1 MRLDHLFFL
10 YMAATG
16 AAAAAI
22 LIVAPQAGDF
32 FIKPYFWVLFAVAAF
47 DLVTYAYTRA
57 APGKMLGAV
66 NFIATIIRQF
76 ESPIAVRIAAVVA
89 SGCVGCVA

>member
-10 YMAATG
+10 YMAAIG

-57 APGKMLGAV
+57 APGKMLGMDARLLGFV
-66 NFIATIIRQF
+66 IG
-76 ESPIAVRIAAVVA
+76 VVA
-89 SGCVGCVA
+89 MVAIKALAGSTANVF